1 MSFIRRQVGLRTDG
15 ASATGSLHAKARD
28 IKNEVVAKVKDIK
41 ATINSKIGTPS
52 DTRASNTVMGF
63 LATFV
68 KSVQTGTTEM
78 SGTGQSS
85 ATVTISPVN
94 TAKSIVIAKEEVSS
108 ANSYS
113 DIVRSLASVTLTS
126 STRLEIS
133 RALGGTSSSGTS
145 SRTRVVWQVIEFY

>member
-1 MSFIRRQVGLRTDG
+1 MSFIRRQVGLRTDA
-15 ASATGSLHAKARD
+15 ASPTGSLHAK
-28 IKNEVVAKVKDIK
+28 VKDIK
-41 ATINSKIGTPS
+41 DNRIPAINSKIGTPS

-94 TAKSIVIAKEEVSS
+94 TAKSIVIAKEEVST